1 MSAASADHRL
11 IDSPSALAYTSRM
24 TAVMPRTVGAILR
37 RSIQP
42 DRGDYSVEEAKAVL
56 RMKLDPSDLTLAE
69 DLAVKARAGALTPE
83 EADEIEAFR
92 EAARALDLMHAKARL
107 SLKLSGHPG

>member
-1 MSAASADHRL
+1 
-11 IDSPSALAYTSRM
+11 M

-42 DRGDYSVEEAKAVL
+42 ERGDYPSEEARAVL
-56 RMKLDPSDLTLAE
+56 RMKLDPADLERSEELA
-69 DLAVKARAGALTPE
+69 AKARAGSLAPE

-107 SLKLSGHPG
+107 SLQRSGQPC